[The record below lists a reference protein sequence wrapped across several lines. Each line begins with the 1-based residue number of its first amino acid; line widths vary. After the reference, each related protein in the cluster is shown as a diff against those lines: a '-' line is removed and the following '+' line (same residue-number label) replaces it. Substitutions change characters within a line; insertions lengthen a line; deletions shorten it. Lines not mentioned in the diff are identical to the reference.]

1 MHLKQDVG
9 LRQLPHLLTLLRL
22 VAAPVLAR
30 LLLKARYQEAL
41 GLALLAG
48 LTDWLDGFTARRLG
62 ITGKLG
68 VILDPLAD
76 KVMLVTLFLALG
88 VVGLIPAW
96 LVFLV
101 IARDIIIAVGAL
113 LLSTLRNIR
122 RFLPSILGKVSTFFQ
137 IVLVLLVLLQAS
149 FPHQLFSWLESAAI
163 ALSALFTAL
172 SGLDY
177 IRRGIQMAGRRP
189 VVQQ

>member
-1 MHLKQDVG
+1 MD
-9 LRQLPHLLTLLRL
+9 LRQLPHLLTLVRL
-22 VAAPVLAR
+22 VSSPFLAW
-30 LLLKARYQEAL
+30 LLVRARYREAL

-48 LTDWLDGFTARRLG
+48 LTDWLDGFAARRLG
-62 ITGKLG
+62 VTGKLG

-76 KVMLVTLFLALG
+76 KLMLVTLFVVLG
-88 VVGLIPAW
+88 LVGLIPAW

-113 LLSTLRNIR
+113 LLSALRNIR
-122 RFLPSILGKVSTFFQ
+122 QFLPSILGKVSTFFQ
-137 IVLVLLVLLQAS
+137 IVVVLLVLLHAS
-149 FPHQLFSWLESAAI
+149 FPHLLFSWLESAAI

-189 VVQQ
+189 LAEQ